1 MKRFMAIVMILI
13 MALSLAACGGGG
25 VSQEEYDRV
34 VAERDA
40 LQAQLDAMIEQPTEG
55 DASVA
60 PTDNT
65 EPLQKDGFDEDAV
78 IQQLNTKVYQYV
90 NSIKKAEIFLVV
102 ENTSQYNLDLS
113 VNVTGRD
120 AEGGMVG
127 AKQKEINAVSAGAT
141 VVFSIYM
148 DEVPSEIS
156 YEFSAK
162 QEEWFDSVIQNITY
176 TSESAKNK
184 EIVSV
189 TNEGDKAIEFV
200 EGTILFFS
208 NGELVG
214 ADSTYFT
221 DDDTELKPGKTIIK
235 EMKAWEPYDSYEIY
249 FTGHAD

>member
-1 MKRFMAIVMILI
+1 MILI
-13 MALSLAACGGGG
+13 MAFSLAACGGGG

-40 LQAQLDAMIEQPTEG
+40 LQAQLDAVATPPAEG
-55 DASVA
+55 DADAA
-60 PTDNT
+60 PAEDTQ
-65 EPLQKDGFDEDAV
+65 PVQKGGFDEGAV

-90 NSIKKAEIFLVV
+90 NSIKIAKIFLVV

-113 VNVTGRD
+113 VNVSGRN

-127 AKQKEINAVSAGAT
+127 AKQAEINAVSAGAT
-141 VVFSIYM
+141 VVFSVSM

-176 TSESAKNK
+176 TSESAKDK

-214 ADSTYFT
+214 SDNTYFI
-221 DDDTELKPGKTIIK
+221 DNDSELKPGKTIIK
-235 EMKAWEPYDSYEIY
+235 EMNAREPYDAYEIY
-249 FTGHAD
+249 FSGRAD